1 MADKF
6 QLKALITGVDKL
18 SPTLAGVR
26 KNIAS
31 FRKNLEKTGL
41 GKIGWSDI
49 VTGGAMAAPF
59 IAGARAAIDFESQ
72 MADVRKVVDFDT
84 PTQFKQMG
92 DDIGRMSERL
102 PMAATDIAKIVAA
115 GGQSGIA
122 RDELLGFAEAAVKMG
137 IAFDQTA
144 DESGDMMAKWRT
156 AFRMSQAEVIGLAD
170 RINYLGNTGPANTK
184 QISGIVTEVGAL
196 GEVAGLSSAQIA
208 AIGATM
214 AGVGVK
220 QDVAATG
227 IKNFMLAM
235 TKGTAATKAQA
246 QAYKSLRLDSKTVA
260 ENMQKDAQ
268 GTMLDLLKRIGQV
281 DAAKRPAV
289 LAELFGTESIGAIT
303 PLLTN
308 LELLR
313 GNLEKV
319 SDAQKYAGSM
329 EQEYSSRAATTAN
342 NLQLLRNGVDSVG
355 RAIGNALLPGINSV
369 LDNLRPWISQVAQM
383 ISDNPHLVRG
393 IVIAGAAFTA
403 LRAAVFAATVATRV
417 LGAAFAATPIG
428 LIAVGVAAA
437 AGLIVAYWDQ
447 IGPFFATMWERVTSY
462 TQSFMSFMKRVFYWS
477 PLGLIVKNWGNIGS
491 FFSALWEVIRAYSKP
506 FVDFMKLIFDWSP
519 VGLIVNNWG
528 TVSAFF
534 SKLWDGI
541 QLAAAPFMQFL
552 KLVFDWSPL
561 GLIVKNWEPI
571 VGWFK
576 GLWDRISPYLEPI
589 FKLVGGEGVGL
600 TARVQRIADEKRASN
615 AGVGGGTGEL
625 LAANAVQVAGN
636 RKAMRDITFG
646 VDTAELLRAPG
657 QLPAPGALL
666 RQSSQ
671 VAGKSQVEGEVL
683 LRFDNPPP
691 GLRVDGVKTNQ
702 PGLTVTPK
710 VGRRTMGG
718 TNE

>member
-26 KNIAS
+26 KNIS
-31 FRKNLEKTGL
+31 TFRKNLESTGL

-49 VTGGAMAAPF
+49 ITGGAMAAPF

-72 MADVRKVVDFDT
+72 MADVRKVVNFDT
-84 PTQFKQMG
+84 PNQFKEMG
-92 DDIGRMSERL
+92 DDIGRLSERL

-122 RDELLGFAEAAVKMG
+122 GDELLSFAESAVKMG

-156 AFRMSQAEVIGLAD
+156 AFRMNQGEVVALAD
-170 RINYLGNTGPANTK
+170 RINYLGNTGPATTK
-184 QISGIVTEVGAL
+184 QISGIITEVGAL

-281 DAAKRPAV
+281 DAAKRPAL
-289 LAELFGTESIGAIT
+289 LAEMFGTESIGAIT

-313 GNLEKV
+313 GNLQKV
-319 SDAQKYAGSM
+319 SDAQQFAGSM
-329 EQEYSSRAATTAN
+329 EQEYASRAATTAN
-342 NLQLLRNGVDSVG
+342 NLQLLRNGINAAA
-355 RAIGNALLPGINSV
+355 RALGNALLPGINAV
-369 LDNLRPWISQVAQM
+369 LDKLRPWISQVAQM
-383 ISDNPHLVRG
+383 ISDNPQLVRG

-417 LGAAFAATPIG
+417 LGLAFAATPIG
-428 LIAVGVAAA
+428 LIAVGIAAA
-437 AGLIVAYWDQ
+437 AGLIVANWEKL
-447 IGPFFATMWERVTSY
+447 GPFF
-462 TQSFMSFMKRVFYWS
+462 
-477 PLGLIVKNWGNIGS
+477 G
-491 FFSALWEVIRAYSKP
+491 ALWELIKAYTTP
-506 FVDFMKLIFDWSP
+506 FMTFLQGLFDWMP
-519 VGLIVNNWG
+519 MDQIR
-528 TVSAFF
+528 
-534 SKLWDGI
+534 
-541 QLAAAPFMQFL
+541 
-552 KLVFDWSPL
+552 
-561 GLIVKNWEPI
+561 KNWEPI

-576 GLWDRISPYLEPI
+576 GLWDRVSPYLEPLL
-589 FKLVGGEGVGL
+589 KLFGGGDGESL
-600 TARVQRIADEKRASN
+600 TVRVQRLADKQKARNSV
-615 AGVGGGTGEL
+615 AGGSGALVQ
-625 LAANAVQVAGN
+625 ANAVEVAQGVQAA
-636 RKAMRDITFG
+636 REKAFG
-646 VDTAELLRAPG
+646 ISPAALLQAP
-657 QLPAPGALL
+657 LPAPGGLLRSSGRLPESGALL
-666 RQSSQ
+666 RQSAQ
-671 VAGKSQVEGEVL
+671 VSGKQQLEGE
-683 LRFDNPPP
+683 LRVAFDNPPP
-691 GLRVDGVKTNQ
+691 GMRVQETKTNQ
-702 PGLTVTPK
+702 PGLSVTPK
-710 VGRRTMGG
+710 VGYRTMGG

>member
-26 KNIAS
+26 KNIAG
-31 FRKNLEKTGL
+31 FRKNLERTGL
-41 GKIGWSDI
+41 GNIGWSDI

-72 MADVRKVVDFDT
+72 MADVRKVVNFDT
-84 PTQFKQMG
+84 PGQFKEMG

-156 AFRMSQAEVIGLAD
+156 AFRMSQAEVVGLAD
-170 RINYLGNTGPANTK
+170 RINFLGNTGPANTK
-184 QISGIVTEVGAL
+184 QISAIVTEVGAL
-196 GEVAGLSSAQIA
+196 GEVAGMSSAQVA

-246 QAYKSLRLDSKTVA
+246 EAYKSLRLDSKTVA
-260 ENMQKDAQ
+260 ENMQKDSQ

-313 GNLEKV
+313 GNLNKV
-319 SDAQKYAGSM
+319 ADAQQFAGSM
-329 EQEYSSRAATTAN
+329 EQEYASRAATTAN
-342 NLQLLRNGVDSVG
+342 NLQLLRNNVDGVG
-355 RAIGNALLPGINSV
+355 RAIGNALLPGINAV
-369 LDNLRPWISQVAQM
+369 IDKLRPWISQVAQM
-383 ISDNPHLVRG
+383 ISDNPQLVRG
-393 IVIAGAAFTA
+393 IFIAGAAFTA
-403 LRAAVFAATVATRV
+403 LRAAVFAATVATRL
-417 LGAAFAATPIG
+417 LGVAFAATPIG
-428 LIAVGVAAA
+428 LIAVGIAAA
-437 AGLIVAYWDQ
+437 AGLIIANWEK
-447 IGPFFATMWERVTSY
+447 IGP
-462 TQSFMSFMKRVFYWS
+462 
-477 PLGLIVKNWGNIGS
+477 
-491 FFSALWEVIRAYSKP
+491 FFSALWELVKAYSVP
-506 FVDFMKLIFDWSP
+506 FMDFMKTL
-519 VGLIVNNWG
+519 L
-528 TVSAFF
+528 
-534 SKLWDGI
+534 
-541 QLAAAPFMQFL
+541 
-552 KLVFDWSPL
+552 DWSPL
-561 GLIVKNWEPI
+561 GLVTRNWEPI
-571 VGWFK
+571 VKFFK
-576 GLWDRISPYLEPI
+576 GLWDRISPYLQPI
-589 FKLVGGEGVGL
+589 LKLFGGDEGESL
-600 TARVQRIADEKRASN
+600 TSRVQHAAAAQRERN
-615 AGVGGGTGEL
+615 AEAGGGTGEMVMAGAGL
-625 LAANAVQVAGN
+625 VASKRQAYN
-636 RKAMRDITFG
+636 QQKFG
-646 VDTAELLRAPG
+646 VN
-657 QLPAPGALL
+657 PGALL
-666 RQSSQ
+666 QAPGLMPEPGSLLRQSTA
-671 VAGKSQVEGEVL
+671 AGKAQLDGE
-683 LRFDNPPP
+683 LRVVFDGAPP
-691 GLRVDGVKTNQ
+691 GMRVERATSSQ
-702 PGLTVTPK
+702 PGVTVTPQN

>member
-18 SPTLAGVR
+18 SPTLAGAR
-26 KNIAS
+26 KNIAA
-31 FRKNLEKTGL
+31 FRKNLENTGL

-49 VTGGAMAAPF
+49 ITGGAMAAPF

-72 MADVRKVVDFDT
+72 MADVRKVVNFDT
-84 PTQFKQMG
+84 PNQFKEMG
-92 DDIGRMSERL
+92 DDIGRLSERL

-122 RDELLGFAEAAVKMG
+122 RDELLSFAESAVKMG

-156 AFRMSQAEVIGLAD
+156 AFRMNQGEVVALAD
-170 RINYLGNTGPANTK
+170 RINYLGNTGPATTK
-184 QISGIVTEVGAL
+184 QISGIITEVGAL

-281 DAAKRPAV
+281 DAAKRPAI

-313 GNLEKV
+313 GNLQKV
-319 SDAQKYAGSM
+319 SDAQQFAGSM
-329 EQEYSSRAATTAN
+329 EQEYASRAATTAN
-342 NLQLLRNGVDSVG
+342 NLQLLRNGINAAA
-355 RAIGNALLPGINSV
+355 RAIGNALLPGINAV
-369 LDNLRPWISQVAQM
+369 LDQLRPWISQVAQM
-383 ISDNPHLVRG
+383 ISDNPQLVRG
-393 IVIAGAAFTA
+393 IVIAGATFTA

-417 LGAAFAATPIG
+417 LGVAFAATPIG
-428 LIAVGVAAA
+428 LIAVGIAAA
-437 AGLIVAYWDQ
+437 AGLIVANWEKL
-447 IGPFFATMWERVTSY
+447 GPFF
-462 TQSFMSFMKRVFYWS
+462 
-477 PLGLIVKNWGNIGS
+477 G
-491 FFSALWEVIRAYSKP
+491 ALWELIKAYTTP
-506 FVDFMKLIFDWSP
+506 FMTFLQGLFDWMP
-519 VGLIVNNWG
+519 MDQIR
-528 TVSAFF
+528 
-534 SKLWDGI
+534 
-541 QLAAAPFMQFL
+541 
-552 KLVFDWSPL
+552 
-561 GLIVKNWEPI
+561 KNWEPI

-576 GLWDRISPYLEPI
+576 GLWDRVSPYLEPLL
-589 FKLVGGEGVGL
+589 KLFGGGDGESL
-600 TARVQRIADEKRASN
+600 TVRVQRLADEQKARNSV
-615 AGVGGGTGEL
+615 AGGSGALVQ
-625 LAANAVQVAGN
+625 ANAVQVAQGAQAA
-636 RKAMRDITFG
+636 REKAFG
-646 VDTAELLRAPG
+646 VSPAALLQAPSPAPAPGSMLRAAAPLPAPGGLLRSSG
-657 QLPAPGALL
+657 QFPEPGALL
-666 RQSSQ
+666 RQSAQ
-671 VAGKSQVEGEVL
+671 VSGKQQLEGE
-683 LRFDNPPP
+683 LRVAFDNPPP
-691 GLRVDGVKTNQ
+691 GMRVQEAKTNQ
-702 PGLTVTPK
+702 PGLSVTPK
-710 VGRRTMGG
+710 VGYRTMGG

>member
-26 KNIAS
+26 KNIAA
-31 FRKNLEKTGL
+31 FRKNLESTGL

-49 VTGGAMAAPF
+49 ATGGAMAAPF

-84 PTQFKQMG
+84 PDQFKKMG
-92 DDIGRMSERL
+92 DDIGRMSDRL

-122 RDELLGFAEAAVKMG
+122 RDELLGFADAAVKMG

-156 AFRMSQAEVIGLAD
+156 AFRMNQAEVIGLAD

-184 QISGIVTEVGAL
+184 QISAIVTEVGAL
-196 GEVAGLSSAQIA
+196 GEVAGMSSAQIA

-235 TKGTAATKAQA
+235 TKGTAATKGQA
-246 QAYKSLRLDSKTVA
+246 QAFKSLRLDSKTVA

-268 GTMLDLLKRIGQV
+268 GTTLDLLKRIGQI
-281 DAAKRPAV
+281 DAAKRPAL
-289 LAELFGTESIGAIT
+289 LAEMFGTESIGAIT

-313 GNLEKV
+313 DNLEKV

-329 EQEYSSRAATTAN
+329 EKEYASRAATTAF
-342 NLQLLRNGVDSVG
+342 NLQRLRNNVMSVAREVG
-355 RAIGNALLPGINSV
+355 SALLPGINAV
-369 LDNLRPWISQVAQM
+369 VDQLRPWILQVAELVR
-383 ISDNPHLVRG
+383 DNPNLVRG

-403 LRAAVFAATVATRV
+403 LRAAVFAATVATRL
-417 LGAAFAATPIG
+417 LGVAFAATPIG
-428 LIAVGVAAA
+428 LIAVGIAAA
-437 AGLIVAYWDQ
+437 AGLIVANWEKV
-447 IGPFFATMWERVTSY
+447 GP
-462 TQSFMSFMKRVFYWS
+462 
-477 PLGLIVKNWGNIGS
+477 
-491 FFSALWEVIRAYSKP
+491 FFSALWELIKAAAVP
-506 FVDFMKLIFDWSP
+506 VMDMMKTFFEWTPLGQIIKNWSP
-519 VGLIVNNWG
+519 I
-528 TVSAFF
+528 SA
-534 SKLWDGI
+534 
-541 QLAAAPFMQFL
+541 
-552 KLVFDWSPL
+552 
-561 GLIVKNWEPI
+561 
-571 VGWFK
+571 WFK
-576 GLWDRISPYLEPI
+576 GLWEDIRPYVEPLLKFMGI
-589 FKLVGGEGVGL
+589 EDGGPGI
-600 TARVQRIADEKRASN
+600 TAKVTQMAEAQKRRN
-615 AGVGGGTGEL
+615 AGEGGGTGEFL
-625 LAANAVQVAGN
+625 VANAGVKVRAARELRAQQ
-636 RKAMRDITFG
+636 FG
-646 VDTAELLRAPG
+646 VTPGALL
-657 QLPAPGALL
+657 QAPGAMPEPGSLL
-666 RQSSQ
+666 RQSSAA
-671 VAGKSQVEGEVL
+671 AGKTQLNGELRVLFEGA
-683 LRFDNPPP
+683 PP
-691 GLRVDGVKTNQ
+691 GTRLVGVKSSQ
-702 PGLTVTPK
+702 PGVTVTPQN

>member
-1 MADKF
+1 MSDKF

-26 KNIAS
+26 KNIS
-31 FRKNLEKTGL
+31 TFRKNLESTGL

-49 VTGGAMAAPF
+49 ITGGAMAAPF

-72 MADVRKVVDFDT
+72 MADVRKVVNFDT
-84 PTQFKQMG
+84 PTQFKEMG
-92 DDIGRMSERL
+92 DDIGRLSERL

-122 RDELLGFAEAAVKMG
+122 RDELLSFAESAVKMG

-156 AFRMSQAEVIGLAD
+156 AFRMNQGEVVALAD
-170 RINYLGNTGPANTK
+170 RINYLGNTGPATTK

-281 DAAKRPAV
+281 DAAKRPAL

-319 SDAQKYAGSM
+319 GDAQQFAGSM

-342 NLQLLRNGVDSVG
+342 NLQLLRNGVDSAA
-355 RAIGNALLPGINSV
+355 RAIGNALLPGINAV
-369 LDNLRPWISQVAQM
+369 LDKLRPWISQVAQM
-383 ISDNPHLVRG
+383 ISDNPQLVRG
-393 IVIAGAAFTA
+393 LVIAGAAFTA

-417 LGAAFAATPIG
+417 LGVAFAATPIG
-428 LIAVGVAAA
+428 LIAVGIAAA
-437 AGLIVAYWDQ
+437 AGLIVANWEKL
-447 IGPFFATMWERVTSY
+447 GPFF
-462 TQSFMSFMKRVFYWS
+462 
-477 PLGLIVKNWGNIGS
+477 G
-491 FFSALWEVIRAYSKP
+491 ALWELIKAYTTP
-506 FVDFMKLIFDWSP
+506 FMTFLQGLFDWMP
-519 VGLIVNNWG
+519 MDQIR
-528 TVSAFF
+528 
-534 SKLWDGI
+534 
-541 QLAAAPFMQFL
+541 
-552 KLVFDWSPL
+552 
-561 GLIVKNWEPI
+561 KNWEPI

-576 GLWDRISPYLEPI
+576 GLWDRVSPYLEPML
-589 FKLVGGEGVGL
+589 KLFGGGDGESL
-600 TARVQRIADEKRASN
+600 TVRVQRLADEQKARNSVA
-615 AGVGGGTGEL
+615 GGTGAL
-625 LAANAVQVAGN
+625 VQANAVQVAQGAQAARN
-636 RKAMRDITFG
+636 QAFG
-646 VDTAELLRAPG
+646 VSPGALLRAPEP
-657 QLPAPGALL
+657 LPAPGGLLRASGQMPEPGALL
-666 RQSSQ
+666 RQSAQ
-671 VAGKSQVEGEVL
+671 VSAKPQLEGE
-683 LRFDNPPP
+683 LRMTFDNPPP
-691 GLRVDGVKTNQ
+691 GLRVEKVKTNQ
-702 PGLTVTPK
+702 SGLSVTPK
-710 VGRRTMGG
+710 VGYRTMGG

>member
-26 KNIAS
+26 KNIS
-31 FRKNLEKTGL
+31 TFRKNLESTGL
-41 GKIGWSDI
+41 GKIGWSDLI
-49 VTGGAMAAPF
+49 TGGAMAAPF

-72 MADVRKVVDFDT
+72 MADVRKVVSFDT
-84 PTQFKQMG
+84 PDQFKEMG
-92 DDIGRMSERL
+92 DDIGRLSERL

-156 AFRMSQAEVIGLAD
+156 AFRMNQGEVVALAD
-170 RINYLGNTGPANTK
+170 RINYLGNTGPATTK

-281 DAAKRPAV
+281 DAAKRPAL

-319 SDAQKYAGSM
+319 GDAQQFAGSM

-342 NLQLLRNGVDSVG
+342 NLQLLRNGVDSAA
-355 RAIGNALLPGINSV
+355 RAIGNALLPGINAV
-369 LDNLRPWISQVAQM
+369 LDKLRPWISQVAQM
-383 ISDNPHLVRG
+383 ISDNPQLVRG

-428 LIAVGVAAA
+428 LIAVGIAAA
-437 AGLIVAYWDQ
+437 AGLIVANWEKL
-447 IGPFFATMWERVTSY
+447 GPFF
-462 TQSFMSFMKRVFYWS
+462 
-477 PLGLIVKNWGNIGS
+477 G
-491 FFSALWEVIRAYSKP
+491 ALWELIKAYTTP
-506 FVDFMKLIFDWSP
+506 FMTFLQGLFDWMP
-519 VGLIVNNWG
+519 MDQIR
-528 TVSAFF
+528 
-534 SKLWDGI
+534 
-541 QLAAAPFMQFL
+541 
-552 KLVFDWSPL
+552 
-561 GLIVKNWEPI
+561 KNWEPI

-576 GLWDRISPYLEPI
+576 GLWDRVSPYLEPLL
-589 FKLVGGEGVGL
+589 KLFGGGDGESL
-600 TARVQRIADEKRASN
+600 TVRVQRLADEQKARNSV
-615 AGVGGGTGEL
+615 AGGSGALVQ
-625 LAANAVQVAGN
+625 ANAVQVAQGVQAA
-636 RKAMRDITFG
+636 REKAFG
-646 VDTAELLRAPG
+646 VSPAALLQAPSPAPAPGSMLRAAAPLPAPGGLLRAPG
-657 QLPAPGALL
+657 QLPEPGALL
-666 RQSSQ
+666 RQSAQ
-671 VAGKSQVEGEVL
+671 VGGKQQLEGE
-683 LRFDNPPP
+683 LRVAFDNPPP
-691 GLRVDGVKTNQ
+691 GMRVQEAKTNQ
-702 PGLTVTPK
+702 PGLSVTPK
-710 VGRRTMGG
+710 VGYRTMGG

>member
-26 KNIAS
+26 KNIAA
-31 FRKNLEKTGL
+31 FRKNLESTGL

-72 MADVRKVVDFDT
+72 MADVRKVVNFDT
-84 PTQFKQMG
+84 PGQFKEMG

-156 AFRMSQAEVIGLAD
+156 AFRMNQAEVVGLAD
-170 RINYLGNTGPANTK
+170 RINFLGNTGPANTK
-184 QISGIVTEVGAL
+184 QISAIVTEVGAL
-196 GEVAGLSSAQIA
+196 GEVAGMSSAQVA

-246 QAYKSLRLDSKTVA
+246 DAYKSLRLDSKTVA

-289 LAELFGTESIGAIT
+289 LSELFGTESIGAIT

-313 GNLEKV
+313 GNLNKV
-319 SDAQKYAGSM
+319 SDAQQFAGSM
-329 EQEYSSRAATTAN
+329 EQEYASRAATTAN
-342 NLQLLRNGVDSVG
+342 NLQLLRNSVAGVAREV
-355 RAIGNALLPGINSV
+355 GNALLPGINAV
-369 LDNLRPWISQVAQM
+369 VEQLRPWISQVAQ
-383 ISDNPHLVRG
+383 LVRNNPQLVHG
-393 IVIAGAAFTA
+393 IVVAGAAFTA
-403 LRAAVFAATVATRV
+403 LRAAVFAATVATRL
-417 LGAAFAATPIG
+417 LGVAFAATPIG
-428 LIAVGVAAA
+428 LIAVGIAAA
-437 AGLIVAYWDQ
+437 AGLIVANWEK
-447 IGPFFATMWERVTSY
+447 IGP
-462 TQSFMSFMKRVFYWS
+462 
-477 PLGLIVKNWGNIGS
+477 
-491 FFSALWEVIRAYSKP
+491 FFSALWELIKAYSVP
-506 FVDFMKLIFDWSP
+506 FMDFMK
-519 VGLIVNNWG
+519 
-528 TVSAFF
+528 
-534 SKLWDGI
+534 KL
-541 QLAAAPFMQFL
+541 L
-552 KLVFDWSPL
+552 DWSPL
-561 GLIVKNWEPI
+561 GLITRNWEPI
-571 VGWFK
+571 VKFFK
-576 GLWDRISPYLEPI
+576 GLWDRVSPYLQPI
-589 FKLVGGEGVGL
+589 LKLFGGDEGESL
-600 TARVQRIADEKRASN
+600 TSRVQQAAAAQRERN
-615 AGVGGGTGEL
+615 AGAGGGTGDMVMAGAGLVARNRQAYNEQAFGINPGAL
-625 LAANAVQVAGN
+625 LQ
-636 RKAMRDITFG
+636 
-646 VDTAELLRAPG
+646 APG
-657 QLPAPGALL
+657 LMPEPGSLL
-666 RQSSQ
+666 RQSSA
-671 VAGKSQVEGEVL
+671 AGKAQLDGELLVRFEGAPAGMRVE
-683 LRFDNPPP
+683 RATSNQS
-691 GLRVDGVKTNQ
+691 GV
-702 PGLTVTPK
+702 TVTTQQN

>member
-26 KNIAS
+26 KNISA
-31 FRKNLEKTGL
+31 FRKNLESTGL

-72 MADVRKVVDFDT
+72 MADVRKVVNFDT
-84 PTQFKQMG
+84 PGQFKEMG

-156 AFRMSQAEVIGLAD
+156 AFRMNQAEVVGLAD
-170 RINYLGNTGPANTK
+170 RINFLGNTGPANTK
-184 QISGIVTEVGAL
+184 QISAIVTEVGAL
-196 GEVAGLSSAQIA
+196 GEVAGMSSAQVA

-246 QAYKSLRLDSKTVA
+246 DAYKSLRLDSKTVA

-289 LAELFGTESIGAIT
+289 LSELFGTESIGAIT

-313 GNLEKV
+313 GNLNKV
-319 SDAQKYAGSM
+319 SDAQQFAGSM
-329 EQEYSSRAATTAN
+329 EQEYASRAATTAN
-342 NLQLLRNGVDSVG
+342 NLQLLRNSVAGVAREV
-355 RAIGNALLPGINSV
+355 GNALLPGINAV
-369 LDNLRPWISQVAQM
+369 VEQIRPLISQVAQ
-383 ISDNPHLVRG
+383 LVRNNPQLVHG
-393 IVIAGAAFTA
+393 IVVAGAAFTA
-403 LRAAVFAATVATRV
+403 LRAAVFAATVATRL
-417 LGAAFAATPIG
+417 LGVAFAATPIG
-428 LIAVGVAAA
+428 LIAVGIAAA
-437 AGLIVAYWDQ
+437 AGLIVANWEK
-447 IGPFFATMWERVTSY
+447 IGP
-462 TQSFMSFMKRVFYWS
+462 
-477 PLGLIVKNWGNIGS
+477 
-491 FFSALWEVIRAYSKP
+491 FFSALWELIKAYSVP
-506 FVDFMKLIFDWSP
+506 FMDFMKTL
-519 VGLIVNNWG
+519 L
-528 TVSAFF
+528 
-534 SKLWDGI
+534 
-541 QLAAAPFMQFL
+541 
-552 KLVFDWSPL
+552 DWSPL
-561 GLIVKNWEPI
+561 GLITRNWEPI
-571 VGWFK
+571 VKFFK
-576 GLWDRISPYLEPI
+576 GLWDRVSPYLQPI
-589 FKLVGGEGVGL
+589 LKLFGGDEGGSL
-600 TARVQRIADEKRASN
+600 TSRVQQAAAAQRERN
-615 AGVGGGTGEL
+615 AGAGGGTG
-625 LAANAVQVAGN
+625 AMVMAGAGVVASN
-636 RKAMRDITFG
+636 RQAYNQQKFG
-646 VDTAELLRAPG
+646 IN
-657 QLPAPGALL
+657 PGALL
-666 RQSSQ
+666 QAPGLMPEPGSLLRQS
-671 VAGKSQVEGEVL
+671 APGGKAQLDGEV
-683 LRFDNPPP
+683 RVVFDGAPP
-691 GLRVDGVKTNQ
+691 GMRVERATSSQ
-702 PGLTVTPK
+702 PGVTVTPTN

>member
-26 KNIAS
+26 KNISA
-31 FRKNLEKTGL
+31 FRKNLESTGL

-72 MADVRKVVDFDT
+72 MADVRKVVNFDT
-84 PTQFKQMG
+84 PGQFKEMG

-156 AFRMSQAEVIGLAD
+156 AFRMNQAEVVGLAD
-170 RINYLGNTGPANTK
+170 RINFLGNTGPANTK
-184 QISGIVTEVGAL
+184 QISAIVTEVGAL
-196 GEVAGLSSAQIA
+196 GEVAGMSSAQVA

-246 QAYKSLRLDSKTVA
+246 DAYKSLRLDSKTVA

-289 LAELFGTESIGAIT
+289 LSELFGTESIGAIT

-313 GNLEKV
+313 GNLNKV
-319 SDAQKYAGSM
+319 GDAQQFAGSM
-329 EQEYSSRAATTAN
+329 EQEYASRAATTAN
-342 NLQLLRNGVDSVG
+342 NLQLLRNSVAGVAREV
-355 RAIGNALLPGINSV
+355 GNALLPGINAV
-369 LDNLRPWISQVAQM
+369 VEQIRPWISQVAQ
-383 ISDNPHLVRG
+383 LVRNNPQLVHG
-393 IVIAGAAFTA
+393 IVVAGAAFTA
-403 LRAAVFAATVATRV
+403 LRAAVFAATVATRL
-417 LGAAFAATPIG
+417 LGVAFAATPIG
-428 LIAVGVAAA
+428 LIAVGIAAA
-437 AGLIVAYWDQ
+437 AGLIVANWEK
-447 IGPFFATMWERVTSY
+447 IGP
-462 TQSFMSFMKRVFYWS
+462 
-477 PLGLIVKNWGNIGS
+477 
-491 FFSALWEVIRAYSKP
+491 FFSALWELIKAYSVP
-506 FVDFMKLIFDWSP
+506 FMDFMKTL
-519 VGLIVNNWG
+519 L
-528 TVSAFF
+528 
-534 SKLWDGI
+534 
-541 QLAAAPFMQFL
+541 
-552 KLVFDWSPL
+552 DWSPL
-561 GLIVKNWEPI
+561 GLITRNWEPI
-571 VGWFK
+571 VKFFK
-576 GLWDRISPYLEPI
+576 GLWDRVSPYLQPI
-589 FKLVGGEGVGL
+589 LKLFGGDEGGSL
-600 TARVQRIADEKRASN
+600 TSRVQQAAAAQRERN
-615 AGVGGGTGEL
+615 AGAGGGTG
-625 LAANAVQVAGN
+625 AMIMAGAGVVASN
-636 RKAMRDITFG
+636 RQAYNQQKFG
-646 VDTAELLRAPG
+646 IN
-657 QLPAPGALL
+657 PGALL
-666 RQSSQ
+666 QAPGLMPEPGSLLRQS
-671 VAGKSQVEGEVL
+671 APGGKAQLDGEV
-683 LRFDNPPP
+683 RVVFDGAPA
-691 GLRVDGVKTNQ
+691 GMRVERATSSQ
-702 PGLTVTPK
+702 PGVTVTPTN

>member
-26 KNIAS
+26 KNIAG

-72 MADVRKVVDFDT
+72 MADVRKVVNFDT
-84 PTQFKQMG
+84 PGQFKEMG

-156 AFRMSQAEVIGLAD
+156 AFRMNQAEVVGLAD
-170 RINYLGNTGPANTK
+170 RINFLGNTGPANTK
-184 QISGIVTEVGAL
+184 QISAIVTEVGAL
-196 GEVAGLSSAQIA
+196 GEVAGMSSAQVA

-246 QAYKSLRLDSKTVA
+246 DAYKSLRLDSKTVA

-289 LAELFGTESIGAIT
+289 LSQLFGTESIGAIT

-313 GNLEKV
+313 GNLDKV
-319 SDAQKYAGSM
+319 SDAQQFAGSM
-329 EQEYSSRAATTAN
+329 EQEYASRAATTAN
-342 NLQLLRNGVDSVG
+342 NLQLLRNSVIGVAREV
-355 RAIGNALLPGINSV
+355 GNALLPGINAV
-369 LDNLRPWISQVAQM
+369 VEQLRPWISQAAQLVRN
-383 ISDNPHLVRG
+383 NPQMVRG

-403 LRAAVFAATVATRV
+403 LRAAVFAATVATRL
-417 LGAAFAATPIG
+417 LGVAFAATPIG
-428 LIAVGVAAA
+428 LIAVGIAAA
-437 AGLIVAYWDQ
+437 AGLIVANWEK
-447 IGPFFATMWERVTSY
+447 IGP
-462 TQSFMSFMKRVFYWS
+462 
-477 PLGLIVKNWGNIGS
+477 
-491 FFSALWEVIRAYSKP
+491 FFSALWELIKAYSVP
-506 FVDFMKLIFDWSP
+506 FMDFMK
-519 VGLIVNNWG
+519 
-528 TVSAFF
+528 
-534 SKLWDGI
+534 KL
-541 QLAAAPFMQFL
+541 L
-552 KLVFDWSPL
+552 DWSPL
-561 GLIVKNWEPI
+561 GLITRNWEPI
-571 VGWFK
+571 VKFFK
-576 GLWDRISPYLEPI
+576 GLWDRVSPYLQPI
-589 FKLVGGEGVGL
+589 LKLFGGDEGESL
-600 TARVQRIADEKRASN
+600 TSRVQQAAAAQRERN
-615 AGVGGGTGEL
+615 AGAGGGTGEMVM
-625 LAANAVQVAGN
+625 AGAGVVARN
-636 RKAMRDITFG
+636 RQAYNEQTFG
-646 VDTAELLRAPG
+646 IN
-657 QLPAPGALL
+657 PGALL
-666 RQSSQ
+666 QAPGLMPEPGSLLRQSPA
-671 VAGKSQVEGEVL
+671 VGKTQLDGELRVLFEGA
-683 LRFDNPPP
+683 PP
-691 GLRVDGVKTNQ
+691 GTRLEGAKSSHPGV
-702 PGLTVTPK
+702 TVTTQN
-710 VGRRTMGG
+710 VGRRSIG
-718 TNE
+718 ES

>member
-26 KNIAS
+26 KNIS
-31 FRKNLEKTGL
+31 TFRKNLESTGL

-49 VTGGAMAAPF
+49 ITGGAMAAPF

-72 MADVRKVVDFDT
+72 MADVRKVVNFDT
-84 PTQFKQMG
+84 PTQFKEMG
-92 DDIGRMSERL
+92 DDIGRLSERL

-156 AFRMSQAEVIGLAD
+156 AFRMNQGEVVTLAD
-170 RINYLGNTGPANTK
+170 RINYLGNTGPATTK

-196 GEVAGLSSAQIA
+196 GEVAGLSSAQVA

-281 DAAKRPAV
+281 DAAKRPAL

-313 GNLEKV
+313 GNLVKV
-319 SDAQKYAGSM
+319 SDAQQFAGSM

-342 NLQLLRNGVDSVG
+342 NLQLLRNGVDG
-355 RAIGNALLPGINSV
+355 AARAIGNALLPGINAV
-369 LDNLRPWISQVAQM
+369 LDKLRPWISQVAQM
-383 ISDNPHLVRG
+383 ISDNPQMVRG
-393 IVIAGAAFTA
+393 LVIAGAAFTA

-417 LGAAFAATPIG
+417 LGVAFAATPIG
-428 LIAVGVAAA
+428 LIAVGIAAA
-437 AGLIVAYWDQ
+437 AGLIVANWETV
-447 IGPFFATMWERVTSY
+447 GP
-462 TQSFMSFMKRVFYWS
+462 
-477 PLGLIVKNWGNIGS
+477 
-491 FFSALWEVIRAYSKP
+491 FFSALWELIKAY
-506 FVDFMKLIFDWSP
+506 
-519 VGLIVNNWG
+519 
-528 TVSAFF
+528 TT
-534 SKLWDGI
+534 
-541 QLAAAPFMQFL
+541 PFMEFL
-552 KLVFDWSPL
+552 KGVFAWTPL
-561 GLIVKNWEPI
+561 SLIMKNWEPI

-576 GLWDRISPYLEPI
+576 GLWDRVSPYLEPLL
-589 FKLVGGEGVGL
+589 KLFGGGDGESL
-600 TARVQRIADEKRASN
+600 TVRVQRLADEQKARNSV
-615 AGVGGGTGEL
+615 AGGAGALVQ
-625 LAANAVQVAGN
+625 ANAVQVAQGAQAARN
-636 RKAMRDITFG
+636 QAFG
-646 VDTAELLRAPG
+646 VSPGALLRAPEP
-657 QLPAPGALL
+657 LPAPGGLLRASGQIPEPGALL
-666 RQSSQ
+666 RQSAQ
-671 VAGKSQVEGEVL
+671 VSSKPQLEGE
-683 LRFDNPPP
+683 LRMTFDNPPP
-691 GLRVDGVKTNQ
+691 GLRVEKVKTNQ
-702 PGLTVTPK
+702 PGLSVTPK
-710 VGRRTMGG
+710 VGYRTMGG

>member
-26 KNIAS
+26 KNIS
-31 FRKNLEKTGL
+31 TFRKNLESTGL

-49 VTGGAMAAPF
+49 ITGGAMAAPF
-59 IAGARAAIDFESQ
+59 IAGARAAIEFESQ
-72 MADVRKVVDFDT
+72 MADVRKVVNFDT
-84 PTQFKQMG
+84 PNQFKEMG
-92 DDIGRMSERL
+92 DDIGRLSERL

-122 RDELLGFAEAAVKMG
+122 RDELLSFAESAVKMG

-156 AFRMSQAEVIGLAD
+156 AFRMNQGEVVALAD
-170 RINYLGNTGPANTK
+170 RINYLGNTGPATTK
-184 QISGIVTEVGAL
+184 QISGIITEVGAL

-235 TKGTAATKAQA
+235 TKGTAATRAQA

-281 DAAKRPAV
+281 DAAKRPAI

-313 GNLEKV
+313 GNLQKV
-319 SDAQKYAGSM
+319 SDAQQFAGSM
-329 EQEYSSRAATTAN
+329 EQEYASRAATTAN
-342 NLQLLRNGVDSVG
+342 NLQLLRNGING
-355 RAIGNALLPGINSV
+355 AARALGNALLPGINAV
-369 LDNLRPWISQVAQM
+369 LDQLRPWISQVALM
-383 ISDNPHLVRG
+383 ISDNPQLVRG

-403 LRAAVFAATVATRV
+403 LRAAVFAATVAARV
-417 LGAAFAATPIG
+417 LGVAFAATPIG
-428 LIAVGVAAA
+428 LIAVGIAAA
-437 AGLIVAYWDQ
+437 AGLIVANWEKL
-447 IGPFFATMWERVTSY
+447 GP
-462 TQSFMSFMKRVFYWS
+462 
-477 PLGLIVKNWGNIGS
+477 
-491 FFSALWEVIRAYSKP
+491 FFSALWELIKAYTTP
-506 FVDFMKLIFDWSP
+506 FMTFLQGLFDWMP
-519 VGLIVNNWG
+519 MDQIR
-528 TVSAFF
+528 
-534 SKLWDGI
+534 
-541 QLAAAPFMQFL
+541 
-552 KLVFDWSPL
+552 
-561 GLIVKNWEPI
+561 KNWEPI

-576 GLWDRISPYLEPI
+576 GLWDRVSPYLEPLL
-589 FKLVGGEGVGL
+589 KLFGGGDGESL
-600 TARVQRIADEKRASN
+600 TVRVQRLADEQRARNSV
-615 AGVGGGTGEL
+615 AGGSGALVQ
-625 LAANAVQVAGN
+625 ANAVQVAQGVQAA
-636 RKAMRDITFG
+636 REKAFG
-646 VDTAELLRAPG
+646 VSPEALLQAPSPTPAPGSMLRAAAPLPAPGSLLRAPG
-657 QLPAPGALL
+657 QLPEPGALL
-666 RQSSQ
+666 RQSAQ
-671 VAGKSQVEGEVL
+671 VGGKQQLEGE
-683 LRFDNPPP
+683 LRVAFDNPPP
-691 GLRVDGVKTNQ
+691 GIRVQETQTSQ
-702 PGLTVTPK
+702 PGVIITPN

>member
-26 KNIAS
+26 KNIAG
-31 FRKNLEKTGL
+31 FRKNLERTGL

-49 VTGGAMAAPF
+49 ATGGAMAAPF

-72 MADVRKVVDFDT
+72 MADVRKVVNFET
-84 PTQFKQMG
+84 PNQFKEMG

-144 DESGDMMAKWRT
+144 DESGEMMAKWRT
-156 AFRMSQAEVIGLAD
+156 AFRMNQAEVVGLAD

-184 QISGIVTEVGAL
+184 QISAIVTEVGAL
-196 GEVAGLSSAQIA
+196 GEVAGMSSAQVA

-246 QAYKSLRLDSKTVA
+246 QAYKSLRLDAKTVA

-268 GTMLDLLKRIGQV
+268 GTTLDLLKRIGQV

-313 GNLEKV
+313 GNLQKV
-319 SDAQKYAGSM
+319 GDAQQFAGSM
-329 EQEYSSRAATTAN
+329 EQEYASRAATTAV
-342 NLQLLRNGVDSVG
+342 NLQLLRSSVDGVG
-355 RAIGNALLPGINSV
+355 RAIGNALLPGINAV
-369 LDNLRPWISQVAQM
+369 IDKLRPWISQVSQM
-383 ISDNPHLVRG
+383 ISENPQLVRG

-403 LRAAVFAATVATRV
+403 LRAAVFAATVATRL
-417 LGAAFAATPIG
+417 LGVAFAATPIG
-428 LIAVGVAAA
+428 LIAVGIAAA
-437 AGLIVAYWDQ
+437 AGLIVAKWEKV
-447 IGPFFATMWERVTSY
+447 GP
-462 TQSFMSFMKRVFYWS
+462 
-477 PLGLIVKNWGNIGS
+477 
-491 FFSALWEVIRAYSKP
+491 FFSALWE
-506 FVDFMKLIFDWSP
+506 LI
-519 VGLIVNNWG
+519 
-528 TVSAFF
+528 
-534 SKLWDGI
+534 K
-541 QLAAAPFMQFL
+541 AAAVPVMDMMKTFFA
-552 KLVFDWSPL
+552 WTPL
-561 GLIVKNWEPI
+561 GQIIKNWAPI
-571 VGWFK
+571 SAWFK
-576 GLWDRISPYLEPI
+576 GLWEGIRPYVEPLLK
-589 FKLVGGEGVGL
+589 FMGMEEGGPGI
-600 TARVQRIADEKRASN
+600 TARVTQMAEAQKRRN
-615 AGVGGGTGEL
+615 AGEGGGTGEFL
-625 LAANAVQVAGN
+625 VANAGVKV
-636 RKAMRDITFG
+636 KAARERRAQQLG
-646 VDTAELLRAPG
+646 VTPGALLKAPG
-657 QLPAPGALL
+657 QMPDPGSLL
-666 RQSSQ
+666 RQSSAA
-671 VAGKSQVEGEVL
+671 AGKTQLNGEFRVL
-683 LRFDNPPP
+683 FDGAPP
-691 GLRVDGVKTNQ
+691 GTRLVGAKVSQ
-702 PGLTVTPK
+702 PGVTVTQQN